1 MPCSYRVYPD
11 RNLVVKNY
19 EGRVTTKCVLD
30 LIDRMESDPAYQ
42 PGMLE
47 FDDLSRV
54 SELAIPPADIKR
66 FAELM
71 TGLGYRRR
79 RCTRKAVFVS
89 TDDARHA
96 TEQFMKEV
104 EGSSTVE
111 VGVFCDARS
120 ALDFLGVPETAV
132 AGLALLQQA
141 P

>member
-1 MPCSYRVYPD
+1 
-11 RNLVVKNY
+11 
-19 EGRVTTKCVLD
+19 
-30 LIDRMESDPAYQ
+30 MESDPAYQ